1 MAIWNRQR
9 RPETDETT
17 IRDTMDDSSM
27 AEPLMAYNFSIDQ
40 SLATPV
46 IGKDQVREAMQTLL
60 KYKAG
65 KANFEH
71 RVIENEQWW
80 KLRHWNHIKERGT
93 TTLEAKSAWLINV
106 VLSKHADAMDAI
118 PEPNCLPRA
127 RDDEEE
133 AKILSKIVPTVLL
146 QNNFDLVW
154 SENWWKKIKA
164 GVAFYGVFWD
174 KDALNGLGDIAVRK
188 IDPLSLF
195 WEPGIT
201 DLQDSKHLFHVSLV
215 DNDTLVERYPELEGK
230 LGSKNIT
237 LNEYLYDDTVDTSN
251 KSPVVDWYY
260 KKVSGGKSVLH
271 YAKFVGESVLF
282 ATENEA
288 GSAGGTFFAPQPGEQ
303 ATTGIT
309 GDPVASYT
317 PPAADSLTE
326 RGLYDH
332 GLYPF
337 FADVLFPEEGT
348 PTGYGYIDICKDAQR
363 QIDLMNNAIV
373 ANTIASATPR
383 WMIRGDGRMNE
394 EEYADWTRPFV
405 HVQGSLDE
413 QAIRQITV
421 NAMPGNLI
429 SVLDR
434 KIEEM
439 KETSG
444 NRDVNNGG
452 TAAGVTA
459 ASAIAAMQE
468 QSGKLSRD
476 QIQNSYNCYR
486 QIVYCVIEL
495 IRQFY
500 DMPRQFRII
509 GDNGQADFI
518 QFDNSGLQ
526 VVQQGPDAMGL
537 NASIRKPV
545 FDIEVSAQKQSA
557 YNKLS
562 YNELAIQFY
571 QLGFFNPQA
580 ADPALAALEMMD
592 FKGKEK
598 VRERIQQNG
607 GMMQMIQA
615 LMMENQALKAK
626 LGIQTPEAQTGQE
639 TPPDNAENANKKP
652 VKSLPDNNPMGD
664 KIEKNRYIE
673 KGRASAQAATQPK

>member
-1 MAIWNRQR
+1 MPIWNRFKQ
-9 RPETDETT
+9 PVPNEQGADAT
-17 IRDTMDDSSM
+17 SSGFY
-27 AEPLMAYNFSIDQ
+27 ASPLMGYDIAVSE
-40 SLATPV
+40 SLSTPV
-46 IGKDQVREAMQTLL
+46 IGTEQVREAMQTLM

-71 RVIENEQWW
+71 RVIENEEWW
-80 KLRHWNHIKERGT
+80 KMRHWSQIKERGT
-93 TTLEAKSAWLINV
+93 TTLEAKSAWLVNV
-106 VLSKHADAMDAI
+106 ILSKHADAMDAT

-127 RDDEEE
+127 KDDEIE
-133 AKILSKIVPTVLL
+133 ARMLSKIVPTILQ

-154 SENWWKKIKA
+154 SDNWWKKLKA

-195 WEPGIT
+195 WEPGVT
-201 DLQDSKHLFHVSLV
+201 DLQDSRNIFHVSLV
-215 DNDTLVERYPELEGK
+215 DNQTLVDTYPELEGK
-230 LGSKNIT
+230 LNSKGLT
-237 LNEYLYDDTVDTSN
+237 LNEYLYDDNVDTSE

-260 KKVSGGKSVLH
+260 KKTVGGKTILH
-271 YAKFVGESVLF
+271 YVKFVGESVLY

-288 GSAGGTFFAPQPGEQ
+288 GSAGGVTSNYGSEDA
-303 ATTGIT
+303 
-309 GDPVASYT
+309 GDPIANYT
-317 PPAADSLTE
+317 PPSADSMTE

-332 GLYPF
+332 GMYPF

-348 PTGYGYIDICKDAQR
+348 PTGYGYVDICKDSQR

-373 ANTIASATPR
+373 ANAIASATPR
-383 WMIRGDGRMNE
+383 WMIRGDGKINE

-405 HVQGSLDE
+405 HAQGSLDE
-413 QAIRQITV
+413 TAIKQITV
-421 NAMPGNLI
+421 AAMPGNLLA
-429 SVLDR
+429 VLQN

-452 TAAGVTA
+452 TSSGVTA

-509 GDNGQADFI
+509 GDNGQAEFV

-526 VVQQGPDAMGL
+526 IVQQAPDVMGL
-537 NASIRKPV
+537 NAVIRKPV

-598 VRERIQQNG
+598 VRERIEQNG
-607 GMMQMIQA
+607 GMMQMIQM
-615 LMMENQALKAK
+615 LMMENQALKAQ
-626 LGIQTPEAQTGQE
+626 LGISTQE
-639 TPPDNAENANKKP
+639 PQLAGGAENPTSAAANDGKAAKA
-652 VKSLPDNNPMGD
+652 LPNNTPNGEPI
-664 KIEKNRYIE
+664 KQNRYIE
-673 KGRASAQAATQPK
+673 KGRASAQASTQPR